1 MKVIRNIFFL
11 LVLFMPGIFY
21 GITEKGLE
29 TGKIV
34 SRVVT
39 LADSTQSYALYLPSN
54 YSREKNWPLL
64 FCFDPGARSEI
75 PLTLFK
81 NAAEKYG
88 YIVVCSNNLKN
99 GPWQPILKSMKA
111 VWSDVL
117 NRFSIDFNRIYT
129 TGFSGGARAAAA
141 FPHITGARVAG
152 IIACGAGLP
161 SAVKANQV
169 KPAFY
174 HGIVGVEDYNYKEMF
189 RLNRELKT
197 AGVDH
202 FIEVFN
208 GDHGWPPENICHEAI
223 EGMEL
228 RAIKKGL
235 RPKDRDLI
243 EPVFRRSLEKVRNL
257 ETTLNPYFAR
267 NYCLALEALFR
278 DLMETGPIRDKIT
291 QFESSR
297 ELNKF
302 QKEEEK
308 RNRTELEFIRRFLAV
323 FARLKNNEQKRA
335 DLKKIS
341 GELDLNHLIRE
352 ASRTKNP
359 YQGAMARRLL
369 TELVSKGN
377 QEGDHYLKKRDFI
390 RARIFFGIA
399 ARADA
404 TGIRAYYNLA
414 CVHALQNDKKSAIR
428 YLNITIENARKK
440 GYRDFSFLMR
450 GKYLDSLRKEKEFI
464 EMIAMLGLKVE
475 N

>member
-1 MKVIRNIFFL
+1 MKLTRSKIFFI
-11 LVLFMPGIFY
+11 VLMIS
-21 GITEKGLE
+21 GLIYSDSSQSFE

-39 LADSTQSYALYLPSN
+39 LADSIQSYALYLPSN

-99 GPWQPILKSMKA
+99 GPWQPILKAMKA

-174 HGIVGVEDYNYKEMF
+174 HGIIGVEDYNYKEMF

-235 RPKDRDLI
+235 RLKDRDLI
-243 EPVFRRSLEKVRNL
+243 EPVFRRSLEKVWNL
-257 ETTLNPYFAR
+257 EATLNPYFAR

-323 FARLKNNEQKRA
+323 FARLKNNEQKRT

-399 ARADA
+399 ARANA

-414 CVHALQNDKKSAIR
+414 CVYALQNDKKSAIR
-428 YLNITIENARKK
+428 YLSITIENARKK
-440 GYRDFSFLMR
+440 GYRDFSFLM
-450 GKYLDSLRKEKEFI
+450 KEKNLDSLRKEKEFI
-464 EMIAMLGLKVE
+464 EMIGKLGLKVKE
-475 N
+475 

>member
-1 MKVIRNIFFL
+1 MKVIRNILFL
-11 LVLFMPGIFY
+11 LVLLMPGIFY

-64 FCFDPGARSEI
+64 FTFDPGARSGI

-81 NAAEKYG
+81 KVAEKYG

-99 GPWQPILKSMKA
+99 GPWQFILKAMKA

-117 NRFSIDFNRIYT
+117 NRFSIDFDRIYA

-141 FPHITGARVAG
+141 FPHITGARAAG

-161 SAVKANQV
+161 PAVKANQV

-174 HGIVGVEDYNYKEMF
+174 HGVVGVEDYNYKEMI
-189 RLNRELKT
+189 RLNRELEA

-228 RAIKKGL
+228 RAMKKGL

-243 EPVFRRSLEKVRNL
+243 ETVFRRSLEKVRNL
-257 ETTLNPYFAR
+257 EAILNPYYAR
-267 NYCLALEALFR
+267 DYCLALEALFR
-278 DLMETGPIRDKIT
+278 DLIETGPIRDKIT
-291 QFESSR
+291 QLEASR

-302 QKEEEK
+302 QKEEDK

-323 FARLKNNEQKRA
+323 FTGLKNNEQKRA
-335 DLKKIS
+335 DLKKVS
-341 GELDLNHLIRE
+341 NELDLNNLVRE

-359 YQGAMARRLL
+359 YQGAMAKRLL
-369 TELVSKGN
+369 DELVSKGN
-377 QEGDHYLKKRDFI
+377 QEGNHYLKKRDFI

-399 ARADA
+399 ARANA

-414 CVHALQNDKKSAIR
+414 CVYALQNDKKSAIR

-440 GYRDFSFLMR
+440 GYRDFSFLM
-450 GKYLDSLRKEKEFI
+450 KEKNLDSLRKEKEFI
-464 EMIAMLGLKVE
+464 EMIGKLGLKVK
-475 N
+475 